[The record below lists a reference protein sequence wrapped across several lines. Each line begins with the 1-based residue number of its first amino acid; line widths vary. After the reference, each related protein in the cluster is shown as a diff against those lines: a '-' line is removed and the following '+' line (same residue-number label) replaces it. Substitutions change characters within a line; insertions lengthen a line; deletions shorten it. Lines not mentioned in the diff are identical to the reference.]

1 MTLNSYYDNSNR
13 SNPVQFTVDNS
24 YYFDLSQ
31 DEYINFQIKQTELH
45 LIDGRIISVFED
57 GDMRRFKYK
66 NNTFP
71 SNRVGLVEFYFSEKY
86 YK

>member
-1 MTLNSYYDNSNR
+1 MTLNSYYDKSNR
-13 SNPVQFTVDNS
+13 SNPVQFTVKS
-24 YYFDLSQ
+24 HYYFDLYQ
-31 DEYINFQIKQTELH
+31 DEYISFQIDQTELH
-45 LIDGRIISVFED
+45 LIDERIISVFED

-66 NNTFP
+66 NYTFP